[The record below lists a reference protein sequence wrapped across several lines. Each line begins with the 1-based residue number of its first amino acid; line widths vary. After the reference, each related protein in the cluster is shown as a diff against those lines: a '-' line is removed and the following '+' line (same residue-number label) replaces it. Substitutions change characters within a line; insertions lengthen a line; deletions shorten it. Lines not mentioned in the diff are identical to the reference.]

1 MKNFKSLLP
10 FLLMVF
16 ALVGCDTDDLR
27 NDVDELKN
35 RVESLEAQVAA
46 INENMNVL
54 QVLVEGNKTIKSCTY
69 DEATKTYKLVL
80 SDDTQLELYQGED
93 GQANTPAITISDD
106 NKWVINGVSTNV
118 NATGVDAALPKFK
131 LEDNTNY
138 WMVDLDGDGTLYGYE
153 YVLNEAGARVQAK
166 AADDTSTSSNSFFE
180 SVKYNEAEGF
190 LEVKLTSGGETY
202 QLPVVPTLTCKINTE
217 NVDEYKDGVLTV
229 GYGLYATLEVE
240 VQGDNYFVTAP
251 AGWTAVLGEVDP
263 SSHKATL
270 TVYAPK
276 EETTS
281 TQGRAATA
289 DNSTD
294 LSLQVNK
301 GGYWAVS
308 KIQVNAITVIQS
320 YKALYDK
327 GETIMVGNIA
337 VNRATYGKAL
347 EVSETDPI
355 IDAADIPEGGVIFI
369 QNGVN
374 AIYNDESTAKY
385 KNLIFIG
392 DNSQKKSNIAFNR
405 QIRMTP
411 KDASNGLFL
420 CYNMNVSVSDD
431 LKNSDGSNSYLF
443 SIQDDGAIEKVY
455 FYDCFVTLPSIKQP
469 LAYISSNLRSIN
481 DFSVISCKFDYP
493 SGDTE
498 RFVLSLG
505 GSTASYGSITFKNN
519 IFYCREIDGLASNF
533 KLFNGSSATISKVVL
548 ENNSFINL
556 GAVAGTSATGL
567 VYAKNLNEADINGN
581 IFFNN
586 GANVAYDYIVFRI
599 TNAIT
604 SGSSS
609 NNYAYRN
616 DGSTKAWKI
625 FYSSGG
631 KSCAWEGAADV
642 TKLTDNPFD
651 GGAFEP
657 STGTF
662 VPNATYADYGAKFE

>member
-1 MKNFKSLLP
+1 
-10 FLLMVF
+10 
-16 ALVGCDTDDLR
+16 
-27 NDVDELKN
+27 
-35 RVESLEAQVAA
+35 
-46 INENMNVL
+46 
-54 QVLVEGNKTIKSCTY
+54 
-69 DEATKTYKLVL
+69 
-80 SDDTQLELYQGED
+80 
-93 GQANTPAITISDD
+93 
-106 NKWVINGVSTNV
+106 
-118 NATGVDAALPKFK
+118 
-131 LEDNTNY
+131 
-138 WMVDLDGDGTLYGYE
+138 
-153 YVLNEAGARVQAK
+153 
-166 AADDTSTSSNSFFE
+166 
-180 SVKYNEAEGF
+180 
-190 LEVKLTSGGETY
+190 
-202 QLPVVPTLTCKINTE
+202 
-217 NVDEYKDGVLTV
+217 
-229 GYGLYATLEVE
+229 
-240 VQGDNYFVTAP
+240 
-251 AGWTAVLGEVDP
+251 
-263 SSHKATL
+263 
-270 TVYAPK
+270 
-276 EETTS
+276 
-281 TQGRAATA
+281 
-289 DNSTD
+289 
-294 LSLQVNK
+294 
-301 GGYWAVS
+301 
-308 KIQVNAITVIQS
+308 
-320 YKALYDK
+320 
-327 GETIMVGNIA
+327 
-337 VNRATYGKAL
+337 
-347 EVSETDPI
+347 
-355 IDAADIPEGGVIFI
+355 
-369 QNGVN
+369 
-374 AIYNDESTAKY
+374 
-385 KNLIFIG
+385 
-392 DNSQKKSNIAFNR
+392 
-405 QIRMTP
+405 MTP

-443 SIQDDGAIEKVY
+443 SIQDDGAIDKVY

-505 GSTASYGSITFKNN
+505 GSAASYGSITFKNN

-533 KLFNGSSATISKVVL
+533 KLFNGNSATISKVVL

>member
-106 NKWVINGVSTNV
+106 NNWVINGVSTNV
-118 NATGVDAALPKFK
+118 NATGADAALPKFK

-138 WMVDLDGDGTLYGYE
+138 WMVDLDGDGNNYE
-153 YVLNEAGARVQAK
+153 YVLNEAGEKVQAK
-166 AADDTSTSSNSFFE
+166 AVDGTTSSNSFFE
-180 SVKYNEAEGF
+180 SVVYNEAEGF
-190 LEVKLTSGGETY
+190 LKVKLTTTGETY

-263 SSHKATL
+263 DSHKATL

-281 TQGRAATA
+281 TQGRTATA

-301 GGYWAVS
+301 GGYWAVA
-308 KIQVNAITVIQS
+308 KIQVKAITVIQS

-337 VNRATYGKAL
+337 VNRATYGEAL
-347 EVSETDPI
+347 EVSETDPT
-355 IDAADIPEGGVIFI
+355 IDAEDIPEGGVIFI
-369 QNGVN
+369 QNGVE
-374 AIYNDESTAKY
+374 AIYNDESTNKY

-392 DNSQKKSNIAFNR
+392 DNSQKKSNIVFNR

-420 CYNMNVSVSDD
+420 CYNMNVSVSDE
-431 LKNSDGSNSYLF
+431 LKNSDGATSYLF
-443 SIQDDGAIEKVY
+443 SIQDDGTIDKVY

-469 LAYISSNLRSIN
+469 LAYISSNQRSIN
-481 DFSVISCKFDYP
+481 DFSVINCKFDYP

-498 RFVLSLG
+498 RFVLSLST
-505 GSTASYGSITFKNN
+505 STASYGSITFKNN
-519 IFYCREIDGLASNF
+519 IFYCREIDGLASSF
-533 KLFNGSSATISKVVL
+533 KLFNGNSASISKVVL

-556 GAVAGTSATGL
+556 GAVTGQSQSATGL
-567 VYAKNLNEADINGN
+567 VYAKNLTEADINGN
-581 IFFNN
+581 IFFNK
-586 GANVAYDYIVFRI
+586 GANVGSDYIVFRI
-599 TNAIT
+599 ANPIT

-616 DGSTKAWKI
+616 DGTNKVWKI
-625 FYSSGG
+625 FYVSNGV
-631 KSCAWEGAADV
+631 SCAWEGAAEV
-642 TKLTDNPFD
+642 TKLTDDPFE
-651 GGAFEP
+651 GGTFEP

-662 VPNATYADYGAKFE
+662 VPNATYVNYGAKFE